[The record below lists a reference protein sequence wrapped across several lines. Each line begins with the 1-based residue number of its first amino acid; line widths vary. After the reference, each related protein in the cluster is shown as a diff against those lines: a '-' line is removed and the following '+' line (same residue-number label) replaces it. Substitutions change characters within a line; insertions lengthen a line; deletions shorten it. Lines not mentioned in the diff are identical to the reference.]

1 MLMDVIFTVDEKGW
15 RIMVNKHRRGKH
27 QFLDVLPPSSEV
39 SGKSGY
45 HYYISGSA
53 VKSSF

>member
-27 QFLDVLPPSSEV
+27 QCLDVLPPSSEV